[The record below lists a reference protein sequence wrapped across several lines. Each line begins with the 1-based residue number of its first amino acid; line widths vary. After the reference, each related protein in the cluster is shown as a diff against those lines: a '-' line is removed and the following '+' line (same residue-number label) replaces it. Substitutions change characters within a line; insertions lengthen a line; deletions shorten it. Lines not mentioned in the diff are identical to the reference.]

1 MVVYCSTSS
10 ALYGIG
16 STAYSRSNPGSPTK
30 NDLRKRVVFFVY
42 DPLCGGSWFGVALRA
57 SVVVATMP

>member
-16 STAYSRSNPGSPTK
+16 STAYGRSNPGSPAK
-30 NDLRKRVVFFVY
+30 NDLRKRVVFFVCN
-42 DPLCGGSWFGVALRA
+42 PVGGGRFGAALRA